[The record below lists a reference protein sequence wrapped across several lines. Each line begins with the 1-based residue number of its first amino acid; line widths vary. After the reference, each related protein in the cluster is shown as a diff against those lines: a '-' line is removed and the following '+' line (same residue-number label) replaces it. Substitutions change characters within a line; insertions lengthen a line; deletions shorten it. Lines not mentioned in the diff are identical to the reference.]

1 MAKENARKLLEQRK
15 SPYEVNQERENQ
27 EKKLKKLEEDINR
40 VIENPGLTDAQKK
53 AVAAGTA
60 RAWYADLLGAPADLA
75 GMALDYGAEGF
86 KSIMPSKEL
95 TGYDLEKELGVDKFQ
110 QAMRDPVG
118 GYKHLE
124 EVGEDIGYIP
134 PTTGTDLE
142 EAARIA
148 AGFVDPVPLPLTAGV
163 FASNRAKTLPKLS
176 KAKAEELETAY
187 KPPQEIFNQTG
198 FFRGPEGEWRFEISD
213 KDMKIKPEF
222 LKTKTE
228 IWGGRPTSSYDE
240 NAVTYAKL
248 SDVVEHPELF
258 KAYPELEDI
267 YIKFE
272 PDAEGYRGYYSERG
286 EMIPISNTPEM
297 PPGGFKNADEER
309 AFNKGISEKFPE
321 EFRKVI
327 SVVAPTRQSEIAR
340 LDNIIKQERSNM
352 VVAEK
357 EIDELRTS
365 AESRGKDWGDYVK
378 EHHFAAK
385 PVFKLEKAQEKIKDT
400 LPELQRLPD
409 GGPPDLEFSVK
420 STLTHE
426 IQHAIQ
432 DIENLPPGGSVR
444 TAYKDTQ
451 DAAVA
456 DILAKAKKK
465 HQDERYLMDDFG
477 MMSELDREKR
487 LYDEKLQAMAMMDD
501 VHYLQQLQ
509 KFILSDEPTR
519 NARFIENSSFNYG
532 LTIPE
537 ERMLGPR
544 PKKHRRQEYAEYLRR
559 KAKLYQ
565 KKVIDKYVP
574 GPKGVYSQK
583 RDRFNRLLGDL
594 VEYTEKKGTA
604 THPKEVGDQFLEEI
618 RPVSDSEQMI
628 KRTADGSQFDP
639 MVVVDPVGLRFPS
652 QGVDTGSVSTPYE
665 QPNWLALGEKNV
677 KNYVKRLARAADKHA
692 EGAGMKRQIEAKF
705 ADLEKKRKDYNIYP
719 NQGSDFEFYKR
730 LAGEAEARAVQKRLE
745 LAEGYSTKLENLE
758 PGVDQD
764 LIDAEFLKLQ
774 EAKGKVPTEIYDVP
788 KEELAITRRAIDPW
802 KSAKA
807 QAKTDARKMLAK

>member
-15 SPYEVNQERENQ
+15 SPHEVNQEREIE

-267 YIKFE
+267 YI
-272 PDAEGYRGYYSERG
+272 
-286 EMIPISNTPEM
+286 
-297 PPGGFKNADEER
+297 
-309 AFNKGISEKFPE
+309 
-321 EFRKVI
+321 
-327 SVVAPTRQSEIAR
+327 
-340 LDNIIKQERSNM
+340 
-352 VVAEK
+352 
-357 EIDELRTS
+357 
-365 AESRGKDWGDYVK
+365 
-378 EHHFAAK
+378 
-385 PVFKLEKAQEKIKDT
+385 
-400 LPELQRLPD
+400 
-409 GGPPDLEFSVK
+409 
-420 STLTHE
+420 
-426 IQHAIQ
+426 
-432 DIENLPPGGSVR
+432 
-444 TAYKDTQ
+444 
-451 DAAVA
+451 
-456 DILAKAKKK
+456 
-465 HQDERYLMDDFG
+465 
-477 MMSELDREKR
+477 
-487 LYDEKLQAMAMMDD
+487 
-501 VHYLQQLQ
+501 
-509 KFILSDEPTR
+509 
-519 NARFIENSSFNYG
+519 
-532 LTIPE
+532 
-537 ERMLGPR
+537 
-544 PKKHRRQEYAEYLRR
+544 
-559 KAKLYQ
+559 
-565 KKVIDKYVP
+565 
-574 GPKGVYSQK
+574 
-583 RDRFNRLLGDL
+583 
-594 VEYTEKKGTA
+594 
-604 THPKEVGDQFLEEI
+604 
-618 RPVSDSEQMI
+618 
-628 KRTADGSQFDP
+628 
-639 MVVVDPVGLRFPS
+639 
-652 QGVDTGSVSTPYE
+652 
-665 QPNWLALGEKNV
+665 
-677 KNYVKRLARAADKHA
+677 
-692 EGAGMKRQIEAKF
+692 
-705 ADLEKKRKDYNIYP
+705 
-719 NQGSDFEFYKR
+719 
-730 LAGEAEARAVQKRLE
+730 
-745 LAEGYSTKLENLE
+745 
-758 PGVDQD
+758 
-764 LIDAEFLKLQ
+764 
-774 EAKGKVPTEIYDVP
+774 
-788 KEELAITRRAIDPW
+788 
-802 KSAKA
+802 
-807 QAKTDARKMLAK
+807 